1 MYQMFGLRN
10 MITVDI
16 HSLQALSY
24 FEKRMHSL
32 NVSAIPLLAHYAKS
46 KLGMNMNN
54 TITVSP
60 DEGRLKRAKLFA
72 LELNNN
78 NNNNITCMKKRTDR
92 STGEVKIDYLSS
104 SNGDRIRGLD
114 VALIDDIVSTG
125 STINKAAEI
134 LKSDG
139 CQSITVMCSC
149 VDDRGVN

>member
-1 MYQMFGLRN
+1 MV
-10 MITVDI
+10 TVDI

-54 TITVSP
+54 SITVSP
-60 DEGRLKRAKLFA
+60 DEGGLKRAKLFA

-78 NNNNITCMKKRTDR
+78 NNNITCMKKIRDR

-125 STINKAAEI
+125 STIIKAAGI

-139 CQSITVMCSC
+139 C
-149 VDDRGVN
+149 